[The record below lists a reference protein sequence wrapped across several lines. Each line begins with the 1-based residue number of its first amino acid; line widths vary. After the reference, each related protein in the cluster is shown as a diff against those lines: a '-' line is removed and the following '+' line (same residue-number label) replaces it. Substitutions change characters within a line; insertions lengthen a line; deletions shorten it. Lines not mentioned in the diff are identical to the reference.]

1 MILMGSVGVMTTV
14 AYFFIG
20 LENALLL
27 GVLAALA
34 EVIPL
39 IGPALGAIPALL
51 VAAMTGDLTKVALVA
66 IVYIVIQIIEGNV
79 LVPIVMRNTIGISPF
94 LVILSVLIGGAAGGF
109 AGALLAVPIAAV
121 GEILIEGFQTREVPV
136 AQDPL
141 AAEAIAGRSPD
152 DDEDDDG
159 DAADEEAS
167 EAGVAAPIGSLA
179 AATNLQGRPP
189 PNG

>member
-1 MILMGSVGVMTTV
+1 MGTIGLGTTV
-14 AYFFIG
+14 AYTLLG
-20 LENALLL
+20 VPAALLL
-27 GVLAALA
+27 GLFSALA
-34 EVIPL
+34 EAIPIVGPL
-39 IGPALGAIPALL
+39 IGAIPAIL
-51 VAAMTGDLTKVALVA
+51 VAATVSPQLALTVAVVYLVL
-66 IVYIVIQIIEGNV
+66 QIIEGNV

-179 AATNLQGRPP
+179 AATNLQGDRP